1 MSRSLFISVE
11 GIEGAGKSTQ
21 VVWIKECLEEA
32 GKQVVVTREP
42 GGTAIGEAVR
52 ALLLDPVNAG
62 MADDTELLM
71 MFSSRAEHIAKVIQP
86 ALSADKCVV
95 CDRFTDATYAYQG
108 GGRGIPYHR
117 IAILEDW
124 VQGPLRPDLT
134 FVLDVP
140 VAIGLERA
148 RRRSGRDRFEREDIA
163 FFSRVRDA
171 YIERVRRQ
179 PERYCLID
187 AAPPS
192 TVVKASITEVLKA
205 WVA

>member
-1 MSRSLFISVE
+1 MRRGLFITVE

-21 VVWIKECLEEA
+21 VEHIQEYLEET
-32 GKQVVVTREP
+32 GKDVVVTREP

-52 ALLLDPVNAG
+52 ALLLDPGSGG

-117 IAILEDW
+117 ISILEDW
-124 VQGPLRPDLT
+124 VQGALHPDLT

-140 VAIGLERA
+140 VTIGLERA
-148 RRRSGRDRFEREDIA
+148 RRRSGKDRFEREDIA
-163 FFSRVRDA
+163 FFNRVRDA
-171 YIERVRRQ
+171 YIERVRQ
-179 PERYCLID
+179 EPERYHLID

-192 TVVKASITEVLKA
+192 TAVRASIMEVLEA
-205 WVA
+205 CVG

>member
-1 MSRSLFISVE
+1 MSKGLFITVE

-21 VVWIKECLEEA
+21 VDCIKEYLEEA
-32 GKQVVVTREP
+32 GNDVVVTREP

-52 ALLLDPVNAG
+52 ALVLDPANAG
-62 MADDTELLM
+62 LADDTELLM
-71 MFSSRAEHIAKVIQP
+71 MFSSRAEHIARIIQP
-86 ALSADKCVV
+86 ALSADKFIV

-124 VQGPLRPDLT
+124 VQGTLRPDLT

-140 VAIGLERA
+140 VTIGLERA
-148 RRRSGRDRFEREDIA
+148 RRRSGKDRFEREDIA
-163 FFSRVRDA
+163 FFNRVRDA
-171 YIERVRRQ
+171 YIERVRQ
-179 PERYCLID
+179 HPERYHLID

-192 TVVKASITEVLKA
+192 TAVRASIMEVLEA

>member
-1 MSRSLFISVE
+1 VNRGLFISVE

-32 GKQVVVTREP
+32 GKEVVVTREP
-42 GGTAIGEAVR
+42 GGTGIGEAVR
-52 ALLLDPVNAG
+52 ALLLDPTNAG

-108 GGRGIPYHR
+108 GGRGIPSHR

-140 VAIGLERA
+140 IAIGLERA
-148 RRRSGRDRFEREDIA
+148 SRRSGRDRFEREDIT

-171 YIERVRRQ
+171 YIERARQQ

-192 TVVKASITEVLKA
+192 TVVKASIMEVLKA